1 MRLFSAEQGSRLRAV
16 LRAAIALAVAFGLSL
31 SGVQIAAIIALLD
44 AILQLGVRV
53 DKKRVKP

>member
-44 AILQLGVRV
+44 AVLQLGVKL
-53 DKKRVKP
+53 DEKWIKP